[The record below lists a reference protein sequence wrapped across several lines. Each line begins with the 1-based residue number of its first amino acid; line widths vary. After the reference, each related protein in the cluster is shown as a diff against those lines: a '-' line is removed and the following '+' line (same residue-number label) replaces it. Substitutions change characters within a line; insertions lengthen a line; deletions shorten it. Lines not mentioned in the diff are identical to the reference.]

1 MASLVALVGTALA
14 YLLLGL
20 VLAVAGGWSRKVA
33 LDQAIGL
40 ALHAGVVFVRG
51 VLPAVLAT
59 GIACLAWRRS
69 RGSDPGAPATLALA
83 LPLAVLVTLVLL
95 ASPLV
100 GGPRL
105 EVNRAIDWVGT
116 VLLLGAAGAAAD
128 LLARHLLRRGL
139 R

>member
-1 MASLVALVGTALA
+1 
-14 YLLLGL
+14 

-69 RGSDPGAPATLALA
+69 RGSDPSAPVTLALT
-83 LPLAVLVTLVLL
+83 LPLAGVVTLLVL

-105 EVNRAIDWVGT
+105 EVKRAIDWVAT
-116 VLLLGAAGAAAD
+116 VLLLGAASAAAE
-128 LLARHLLRRGL
+128 LLARRLLRKRFG
-139 R
+139 